1 VSRSPLV
8 LLLLAAVAALGGAAI
23 GRAVPGPDGQITAC
37 YGAQGTWLVDSSSQC
52 GQFPGTQAV
61 SWSQTGPAGPA
72 GQPGATGAVGPAG
85 PQGPAGPIGP
95 QGIQGPVGSLPN
107 AVVSKSLATLTRDRS
122 ALAAL
127 DRQLGTLRRQ
137 LASPEAVRTAQTS
150 AHLAQLARMLDAITE
165 ILRRS
170 HDVSLNAIRNLR

>member
-8 LLLLAAVAALGGAAI
+8 LVLLAAAAALGGAAI

-37 YGAQGTWLVDSSSQC
+37 YGAGTWLVDSSSQC

-72 GQPGATGAVGPAG
+72 GQPGATGPAGPAG
-85 PQGPAGPIGP
+85 PQGPAGPVGP

-107 AVVSKSLATLTRDRS
+107 AFVSKSLATLTRDRS

-127 DRQLGTLRRQ
+127 HRQLGALRRR
-137 LASPEAVRTAQTS
+137 LAGPESARTAQTS
-150 AHLAQLARMLDAITE
+150 AYLAQLARTLDAITE

-170 HDVSLNAIRNLR
+170 HDVSLNAMRNLR